1 MQHPKLPQ
9 RAYSTGLILVKSLL
23 IIFCA
28 TCRSQNGTIDKET
41 GALSKPAA
49 DRTSINQDPVPPGL
63 KRLLLAYPDFLKGAE
78 GGYLIWN
85 DGTRMLYD
93 DGREKSFEKMLD
105 SADLEDQMKQAYPA
119 RTEFRQPEV
128 DCDPG
133 RIRNELFFRKMYG
146 GTKSEV
152 EKKLTEITW
161 LPGSKKRRL
170 LRVTTVNGVD
180 SLLQA
185 ISNELDTLQELHD
198 YVDNPAGTFIFREI
212 MGTSRLSMHS
222 FGIAID
228 INVNRSDYWKWKHPK
243 KGSMLRCDNKV
254 PLKIVEL
261 FERRGFIWGGRWY
274 HFDTMHFEYRPELF
288 VTTGN

>member
-1 MQHPKLPQ
+1 MQNPKWPQ
-9 RAYSTGLILVKSLL
+9 RAYSTGMVLVRSLL

-28 TCRSQNGTIDKET
+28 TCRPQNGTTDKET
-41 GALSKPAA
+41 GTLSKPAA
-49 DRTSINQDPVPPGL
+49 DRNTVNKGSIPLGL
-63 KRLLLAYPDFLKGAE
+63 KKLLRAYPGFLKEAR
-78 GGYLIWN
+78 GGYLIWK

-105 SADLEDQMKQAYPA
+105 SADLEDQMKQSYPA
-119 RTEFRQPEV
+119 HKGFSHQEV
-128 DCDPG
+128 DFDPG
-133 RIRNELFFRKMYG
+133 RIRHEPFFRKMYG
-146 GTKSEV
+146 GTMAEV
-152 EKKLTEITW
+152 EEKLREIIW
-161 LPGSKKRRL
+161 LPSSTKRKP

-180 SLLQA
+180 TLLQA
-185 ISNELDTLQELHD
+185 ISNELDTLKELHD

-228 INVNRSDYWKWKHPK
+228 INVKHSDYWKWKRHK
-243 KGSMLRCDNKV
+243 QESVLRCTNKI

-274 HFDTMHFEYRPELF
+274 HFDTMHFEFRPELF
-288 VTTGN
+288 ATTGD